1 MMCCHLFPYMT
12 VRLWE
17 VFVSHNWMGEDA
29 TGERMA
35 MAAAREGSITRLHPA
50 GLLTADIDWQRMI

>member
-1 MMCCHLFPYMT
+1 VLSFISIYDCT
-12 VRLWE
+12 VMGGVRESQLE
-17 VFVSHNWMGEDA
+17 GEDA
-29 TGERMA
+29 SGERMA